1 MSNFIHIDEAE
12 LERKLI
18 KELDKILNKSMIKS
32 AKELT
37 PIVQEIIKKSLLES
51 EDLKALSSGDLI
63 GEFGIRSSTAATV
76 AQQIALNVSQT
87 VIVSPMNVS
96 LKTKRGGISLK
107 VQPNDLQ
114 NVLSIPNGSYTY
126 YSRRYKKDVTINWL
140 DWFLTKGDAIIVA
153 KFYFEE
159 SGGAGRSG
167 RGSKQ
172 KGGSWR
178 VRPEYS
184 GTLEDNAVTRA
195 LQSKKTKDE
204 ITKSIEKV
212 IKKNLS

>member
-1 MSNFIHIDEAE
+1 MSGIHIDQAE
-12 LERKLI
+12 FQRELF
-18 KELDKILNKSMIKS
+18 KELDRILNKSMLKS

-37 PIVQEIIKKSLLES
+37 PIVQGIVKKSLLES
-51 EDLKALSSGDLI
+51 EELKALSGGDLI
-63 GEFGIRSSTAATV
+63 GDFGITSTTAATV
-76 AQQIALNVSQT
+76 AQQIALNVAQT
-87 VIVSPMNVS
+87 VEVKPMSVS
-96 LKTKRGGISLK
+96 LRSKRGGLSLK

-153 KFYFEE
+153 KFHFEE

-167 RGSKQ
+167 RGSMQ
-172 KGGSWR
+172 KGSTWR

-184 GTLEDNAVTRA
+184 GTIDDNAITRA
-195 LQSKKTKDE
+195 LRSEQTEAE
-204 ITKSIEKV
+204 IIKSIENV

>member
-1 MSNFIHIDEAE
+1 VSNFIHIDEAE

-37 PIVQEIIKKSLLES
+37 PVVQEIIKKSLLES

-87 VIVSPMNVS
+87 VIVSPMSVS
-96 LKTKRGGISLK
+96 LKAKRGGISLK
-107 VQPNDLQ
+107 VQPSNLQ

-167 RGSKQ
+167 RGSMQ

>member
-1 MSNFIHIDEAE
+1 MSNFIHIDETE

-51 EDLKALSSGDLI
+51 EALKALSNGDLI
-63 GEFGIRSSTAATV
+63 GEFGITSSTAATV
-76 AQQIALNVSQT
+76 AEQIALSVSQT
-87 VIVSPMNVS
+87 VIVNPIRVS
-96 LKTKRGGISLK
+96 LRTKKGGISLK
-107 VQPNDLQ
+107 VQPSNLQ

-126 YSRRYKKDVTINWL
+126 YSRRYKKNVTINWL

-167 RGSKQ
+167 MGSMQ

-184 GTLEDNAVTRA
+184 GTLEDNAITRA
-195 LQSKKTKDE
+195 LQSKNTKDQ
-204 ITKSIEKV
+204 IIKSIEQV

>member
-1 MSNFIHIDEAE
+1 MSGIHIDQAE
-12 LERKLI
+12 FQRELF
-18 KELDKILNKSMIKS
+18 KELDRILNKSMLKS

-37 PIVQEIIKKSLLES
+37 PIVQGIVKKSLLES
-51 EDLKALSSGDLI
+51 EELKALSGGDLI
-63 GEFGIRSSTAATV
+63 GDFGITSTTAATV
-76 AQQIALNVSQT
+76 AQQIALNVAQT
-87 VIVSPMNVS
+87 VEVKPMSVS
-96 LKTKRGGISLK
+96 LRSKRGGLSLK

-153 KFYFEE
+153 KFHFEE

-167 RGSKQ
+167 RGSMQ
-172 KGGSWR
+172 KGSTWR

-184 GTLEDNAVTRA
+184 GTIDDNAITRA
-195 LQSKKTKDE
+195 LRSEQTEDE
-204 ITKSIEKV
+204 IIKSIENV

>member
-1 MSNFIHIDEAE
+1 MSNFIHIDQAE
-12 LERKLI
+12 LERKLF
-18 KELDKILNKSMIKS
+18 KELNRLLNQSMNKS

-37 PIVQEIIKKSLLES
+37 PIIQEIVKKSLLES
-51 EDLKALSSGDLI
+51 EELKALSSGDLI
-63 GEFGIRSSTAATV
+63 GEFGIRPSTASIV
-76 AQQIALNVSQT
+76 AEQIALNVSQT
-87 VIVSPMNVS
+87 VEVKPMSVS
-96 LKTKRGGISLK
+96 LKTKRGGLSLK

-126 YSRRYKKDVTINWL
+126 YSRRCKKDVTINWL

-159 SGGAGRSG
+159 SVGAGRSG
-167 RGSKQ
+167 MGSMQ
-172 KGGSWR
+172 KGSSWR

-184 GTLEDNAVTRA
+184 GTIDDNAITRA
-195 LQSKKTKDE
+195 LQSEETKAKM
-204 ITKSIEKV
+204 IKSIENV

>member
-1 MSNFIHIDEAE
+1 MSGIHIDEAE
-12 LERKLI
+12 VERKI
-18 KELDKILNKSMIKS
+18 FRELDKILNKSMLKS

-37 PIVQEIIKKSLLES
+37 PVVQGIVKKFLLES
-51 EDLKALSSGDLI
+51 EELKALSSGDLM
-63 GEFGIRSSTAATV
+63 GEFGIKSFTAATV

-87 VIVSPMNVS
+87 VQVNPISVS
-96 LKTKRGGISLK
+96 LRSKRGGLSLK

-140 DWFLTKGDAIIVA
+140 DWFLTKGDAVIVA
-153 KFYFEE
+153 KFHFEE

-167 RGSKQ
+167 RGSMQ
-172 KGGSWR
+172 KGSSWR

-184 GTLEDNAVTRA
+184 GTIDNNAITRA
-195 LQSKKTKDE
+195 LRSEETKAE

>member
-1 MSNFIHIDEAE
+1 VSNFIHIDQAE
-12 LERKLI
+12 LERELF
-18 KELDKILNKSMIKS
+18 KELNRLLNQSMDKS

-37 PIVQEIIKKSLLES
+37 PIIQEIIKKSLLES
-51 EDLKALSSGDLI
+51 EELKALSSGDLI
-63 GEFGIRSSTAATV
+63 GEFGIRSSTAAIV

-87 VIVSPMNVS
+87 VEVKPMNVS
-96 LKTKRGGISLK
+96 LKTKRGGLSLK

-126 YSRRYKKDVTINWL
+126 HSRRYKKDVTINWL

-153 KFYFEE
+153 KFHFEE
-159 SGGAGRSG
+159 SSGAGRSG
-167 RGSKQ
+167 RGSMQ
-172 KGGSWR
+172 KGSSWR

-184 GTLEDNAVTRA
+184 GTLDNNAITRA
-195 LQSKKTKDE
+195 LQSEETKAE
-204 ITKSIEKV
+204 MIKSIENV

>member
-1 MSNFIHIDEAE
+1 VSNFIHIDQAE

-167 RGSKQ
+167 RGSMQ

>member
-1 MSNFIHIDEAE
+1 MSGIHIDEAE
-12 LERKLI
+12 VERKILR
-18 KELDKILNKSMIKS
+18 ELDKILNKSMLKS

-37 PIVQEIIKKSLLES
+37 PIVQEIVKKFLLES
-51 EDLKALSSGDLI
+51 EELKALSSGDLM
-63 GEFGIRSSTAATV
+63 GEFGISSSTAATV

-87 VIVSPMNVS
+87 VQVNPISVS
-96 LKTKRGGISLK
+96 LRSKRGGLSLK

-153 KFYFEE
+153 KFHFEE

-167 RGSKQ
+167 RGSMQ

-184 GTLEDNAVTRA
+184 GTIDNNVITRA
-195 LQSKKTKDE
+195 LRSEETKAE
-204 ITKSIEKV
+204 IIKSIEKV
-212 IKKNLS
+212 VKKNVS

>member
-1 MSNFIHIDEAE
+1 M
-12 LERKLI
+12 
-18 KELDKILNKSMIKS
+18 
-32 AKELT
+32 
-37 PIVQEIIKKSLLES
+37 
-51 EDLKALSSGDLI
+51 SSGDLI
-63 GEFGIRSSTAATV
+63 GEFGIRSSTAANV

-87 VIVSPMNVS
+87 VIVSPMSVS

-159 SGGAGRSG
+159 SSGAGRSG
-167 RGSKQ
+167 RGAMQ

-184 GTLEDNAVTRA
+184 GTLDDNAITRA
-195 LQSKKTKDE
+195 LQSKQTKTE
-204 ITKSIEKV
+204 IIKSIENV

>member
-1 MSNFIHIDEAE
+1 VSNFIHIDQAE
-12 LERKLI
+12 LERKLF
-18 KELDKILNKSMIKS
+18 KELNRLLNQSMIKS

-37 PIVQEIIKKSLLES
+37 PIIQEIVKKSLLES
-51 EDLKALSSGDLI
+51 EELKALSSGDLI
-63 GEFGIRSSTAATV
+63 GEFGIKSSTAANV

-87 VIVSPMNVS
+87 VIVSPMSVS

-159 SGGAGRSG
+159 SSGAGRSG
-167 RGSKQ
+167 RGSMQ

-184 GTLEDNAVTRA
+184 GTLDDNAITRA
-195 LQSKKTKDE
+195 LQSKQTKTE
-204 ITKSIEKV
+204 IIKSIENV

>member
-1 MSNFIHIDEAE
+1 MSNFIHIDQAE

-96 LKTKRGGISLK
+96 LRTKRGGISLK

-167 RGSKQ
+167 RGSMQ

>member
-1 MSNFIHIDEAE
+1 MSNFIHIDQAE
-12 LERKLI
+12 LERKLF
-18 KELDKILNKSMIKS
+18 KELNRLLNQSMNKS

-37 PIVQEIIKKSLLES
+37 PIIQEIVKKSLLES
-51 EDLKALSSGDLI
+51 EELKALSSGDLI
-63 GEFGIRSSTAATV
+63 GEFGIRPSTAANV

-87 VIVSPMNVS
+87 VIVSPMSVS

-107 VQPNDLQ
+107 VQPIDLQ

-159 SGGAGRSG
+159 SSGAGRSG
-167 RGSKQ
+167 RGSMQ

-184 GTLEDNAVTRA
+184 GTLDDNAITRA
-195 LQSKKTKDE
+195 LQSKQTKTE
-204 ITKSIEKV
+204 IIKSIENV

>member
-1 MSNFIHIDEAE
+1 MSNFIHIDQAE

-167 RGSKQ
+167 RGSMQ

>member
-37 PIVQEIIKKSLLES
+37 PVVQEIIKKSLLES

-87 VIVSPMNVS
+87 VIVSPMSVS
-96 LKTKRGGISLK
+96 LKAKRGGISLK
-107 VQPNDLQ
+107 VQPSNLQ

-167 RGSKQ
+167 RGSMQ

>member
-1 MSNFIHIDEAE
+1 VSNFIHIDQAE
-12 LERKLI
+12 LERELF
-18 KELDKILNKSMIKS
+18 KELNRLLNQSMDKS

-37 PIVQEIIKKSLLES
+37 PIIQEIIKKSLLES
-51 EDLKALSSGDLI
+51 EELKALSSGDLI
-63 GEFGIRSSTAATV
+63 GEFGIRSSTAAIV

-87 VIVSPMNVS
+87 VEVKPMNVS
-96 LKTKRGGISLK
+96 LKTKRGGLSLK

-126 YSRRYKKDVTINWL
+126 HSRRYKKDVTINWL

-153 KFYFEE
+153 KFHFEE

-167 RGSKQ
+167 RGSMQ
-172 KGGSWR
+172 KGSSWR

-184 GTLEDNAVTRA
+184 GTLDNNAITRA
-195 LQSKKTKDE
+195 LQSEETKAE
-204 ITKSIEKV
+204 MIKSIENV

>member
-12 LERKLI
+12 LERKLF
-18 KELDKILNKSMIKS
+18 KELNKILNKSMIKS

-37 PIVQEIIKKSLLES
+37 PIIQEIVKKSLLES
-51 EDLKALSSGDLI
+51 EELKALSSGDLI
-63 GEFGIRSSTAATV
+63 GEFGIRSSTAANV

-87 VIVSPMNVS
+87 VIVSPMSVS

-159 SGGAGRSG
+159 SSGAGRSG
-167 RGSKQ
+167 RGSMQ

-184 GTLEDNAVTRA
+184 GTLDDNAITRA
-195 LQSKKTKDE
+195 LQSKQTKTE
-204 ITKSIEKV
+204 IIKSIENV

>member
-1 MSNFIHIDEAE
+1 MSGIHIDEAE
-12 LERKLI
+12 VERKILR
-18 KELDKILNKSMIKS
+18 ELDKILNKSMLKS

-37 PIVQEIIKKSLLES
+37 PIVQEIVKKFLLES
-51 EDLKALSSGDLI
+51 EELKALSSGDLM
-63 GEFGIRSSTAATV
+63 GDFGIRSSTAATV

-87 VIVSPMNVS
+87 VQVNPISVS
-96 LKTKRGGISLK
+96 LRSKRGGLSLK

-153 KFYFEE
+153 KFHFEE

-167 RGSKQ
+167 RGSMQ

-184 GTLEDNAVTRA
+184 GTIDNNVITRA
-195 LQSKKTKDE
+195 LRSEETKAE
-204 ITKSIEKV
+204 IIKSIEKV
-212 IKKNLS
+212 VKKNVS

>member
-1 MSNFIHIDEAE
+1 MSNFIHIDQAE
-12 LERKLI
+12 LERELF
-18 KELDKILNKSMIKS
+18 KELNRLLNQSMDKS

-37 PIVQEIIKKSLLES
+37 PIIQEIIKKSLLES
-51 EDLKALSSGDLI
+51 EELKALSSGDLI

-87 VIVSPMNVS
+87 VEVKPMNVS
-96 LKTKRGGISLK
+96 LKTKRGGLSLK

-126 YSRRYKKDVTINWL
+126 HSRRYKKDVTINWL

-159 SGGAGRSG
+159 FVRATRVTTKASSNNEVILDQI
-167 RGSKQ
+167 KTFLHD
-172 KGGSWR
+172 KGID
-178 VRPEYS
+178 V
-184 GTLEDNAVTRA
+184 
-195 LQSKKTKDE
+195 
-204 ITKSIEKV
+204 
-212 IKKNLS
+212 